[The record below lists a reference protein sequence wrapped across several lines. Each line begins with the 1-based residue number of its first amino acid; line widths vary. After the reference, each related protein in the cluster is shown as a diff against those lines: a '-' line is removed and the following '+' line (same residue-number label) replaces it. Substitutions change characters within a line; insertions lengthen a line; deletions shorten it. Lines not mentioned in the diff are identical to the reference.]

1 MIFNF
6 LDDCVCPRGNSYIRV
21 DLTQRKL
28 IRHTDDIRFEFK
40 TTQSSSLLLHAMGKH
55 RDFLR
60 VKLVQGQL
68 KFSVDLGTGINFWTI
83 QTDLENS
90 LARAHRS
97 QEMQSLKLL
106 FLYQNHDSNSSLTQT
121 CHNYLV
127 GFLPGKGTITV
138 PTGALNDN
146 KWHFVEITRNGRR
159 VKVNVDRRVAGR
171 KYIGV
176 TSPQVKT

>member
-1 MIFNF
+1 MIFDF

-68 KFSVDLGTGINFWTI
+68 KFSVDLGTGINF
-83 QTDLENS
+83 
-90 LARAHRS
+90 
-97 QEMQSLKLL
+97 
-106 FLYQNHDSNSSLTQT
+106 
-121 CHNYLV
+121 
-127 GFLPGKGTITV
+127 
-138 PTGALNDN
+138 
-146 KWHFVEITRNGRR
+146 
-159 VKVNVDRRVAGR
+159 
-171 KYIGV
+171 
-176 TSPQVKT
+176 